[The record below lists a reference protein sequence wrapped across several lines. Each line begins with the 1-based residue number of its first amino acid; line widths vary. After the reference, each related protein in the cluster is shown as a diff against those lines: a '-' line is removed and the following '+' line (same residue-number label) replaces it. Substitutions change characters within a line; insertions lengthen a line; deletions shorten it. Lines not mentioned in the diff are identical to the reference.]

1 MGFFSECVL
10 TAIELYPVRACTKVY
25 TTDKP
30 IFYRWQFKEKKPTE
44 LPTDS
49 STQIFQSLWEGTLLI
64 KLEEPVEP
72 FRTYEPSCIRE
83 INSGIFKRKKG
94 FEFKYVYTAKTP
106 SLLYHVVLPEFCY
119 CDENSLDQQENV
131 SVKILSIDKRQ
142 SVTWINVE
150 SGWKNRN
157 FELRFIFYGPNEKES
172 KKRQEKTPRKIV
184 VPQEVKPNY
193 KEVKDLGP
201 IALTA
206 LGR

>member
-1 MGFFSECVL
+1 VGFFSECVL
-10 TAIELYPVRACTKVY
+10 TAIDLYPVRACTKVY

-30 IFYRWQFKEKKPTE
+30 VFYRWQFEEKKPTE

-49 STQIFQSLWEGTLLI
+49 STQIFQSLGEGTLLV
-64 KLEEPVEP
+64 KLEESLEP

-83 INSGIFKRKKG
+83 IRSGIFKRKKG

-119 CDENSLDQQENV
+119 CDENSLSQQENV
-131 SVKILSIDKRQ
+131 SVKSLSIDKRQ

-150 SGWKNRN
+150 NEWKNRN
-157 FELRFIFYGPNEKES
+157 FELRFIFYSPNEKEF
-172 KKRQEKTPRKIV
+172 KKRQEKIPRKIV
-184 VPQEVKPNY
+184 VPPEGKSIY
-193 KEVKDLGP
+193 KEVKDLAP
-201 IALTA
+201 IALSA